1 MRKQIQMMIV
11 TLVSCLILTGCGI
24 TQQTSNNEIDE
35 ILRVEFEAIHGE
47 NIFDVGKKLEKL
59 YTAVPEKEYCFS
71 ETYTNLAS
79 VLDASD
85 EKIVDNREEITFDI
99 KYVPGQKELRVKY
112 KHQGL
117 NNEILDQ
124 KELKYLGKGHYVT
137 MDNQRYTDF
146 DSLVLYVENQ
156 MFSWENFKNKEYY
169 SQKAV
174 GQETVYGTM
183 DDIDQLFDSITQ
195 TKQFKYSLYP
205 NVSDKQGSFSQT
217 VSVKRNALRTVS
229 GARSD
234 KRKISGGVQIEEHS
248 NIVSGHCS

>member
-59 YTAVPEKEYCFS
+59 YTAVPEKEYCFTES
-71 ETYTNLAS
+71 YTNLAS
-79 VLDASD
+79 IPDASD
-85 EKIVDNREEITFDI
+85 RNNIQNAERIVFNI
-99 KYVPGQKELRVKY
+99 KYVPNQKELTVHYEHR
-112 KHQGL
+112 GL
-117 NNEILDQ
+117 NKETIEQ

-137 MDNQRYTDF
+137 MDNQRYADF
-146 DSLVLYVENQ
+146 DGLVLYIENQ
-156 MFSWENFKNKEYY
+156 SLSWEAFKNKEYY
-169 SQKAV
+169 SQKAIGDEGV
-174 GQETVYGTM
+174 SGNM
-183 DDIDQLFDSITQ
+183 DNVESLFDSIIRIN
-195 TKQFKYSLYP
+195 KFKYTLYP
-205 NVSDKQGSFSQT
+205 DNPMSKGGFSQS